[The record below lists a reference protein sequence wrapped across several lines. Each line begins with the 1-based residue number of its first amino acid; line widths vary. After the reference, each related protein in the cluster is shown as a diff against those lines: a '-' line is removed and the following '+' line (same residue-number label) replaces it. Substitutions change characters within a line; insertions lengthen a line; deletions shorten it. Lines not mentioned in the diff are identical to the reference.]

1 MTTFNDFITYEHDL
15 EHDFEHNLAHK
26 KEFSPPKIYIAKNDL
41 SKRWYVYFSYRDPS
55 TGKLKRQ
62 KNIYGSVN
70 TFSTKEDRMAL
81 LSRYRRRLLKLLQ
94 QGYNPFVDNTELYKS
109 QFIVKDAINTSEEK
123 IIKAFSPQI
132 QYSNSINQREEV
144 VVKKDIPEEIAIEE
158 PKMTLREA
166 FDFSLRIKEKQISSN
181 SHKDYM
187 YTTNAVV
194 KWAKENHPKLKT
206 IEQFDK
212 KAALKFLNALL
223 LRTSSRNRNNY
234 RLNLSS
240 LLQTLEDNE
249 IIESNPI
256 RNIPVLRS
264 IPKRNKSYTTEE
276 HEKIFGYLEKE
287 DPLLLLY
294 IKFISYNLLRP
305 IEVCRLKIRDI
316 NVADRTLQF
325 KAKNSPLKIK
335 LIPKKILD
343 ELPDLSKLDP
353 DYHLFTPIKI
363 GGNWDTDD
371 VNKSNYF
378 SKRFKTVVKEHF
390 NLDINQ
396 TLYSFRHTFITILYQ
411 SLVKGSTPHAA
422 KSELMGITG
431 HNTMTALE
439 KYLRNID
446 AVLPNDYSNHF
457 DND

>member
-1 MTTFNDFITYEHDL
+1 MITFNDFITFEHDL
-15 EHDFEHNLAHK
+15 EHDSEHDLAHK
-26 KEFSPPKIYIAKNDL
+26 KEFSPPKIYTANNDL
-41 SKRWYVYFSYRDPS
+41 TKRWYVYFSYRDPS

-62 KNIYGSVN
+62 KNIYGSAN
-70 TFSTKEDRMAL
+70 TFKTKEDRLAL
-81 LSRYRRRLLKLLQ
+81 LSRYRRRLLKFLQ
-94 QGYNPFVDNTELYKS
+94 QGYNPFVDNTEFYQAQSIKKEANTMS
-109 QFIVKDAINTSEEK
+109 EDASK
-123 IIKAFSPQI
+123 KVFSPQI
-132 QYSNSINQREEV
+132 QDPKSSHPREENV
-144 VVKKDIPEEIAIEE
+144 VETPIAENVEIEE
-158 PKMTLREA
+158 PKMTLRDA

-181 SHKDYM
+181 SLKDYM

-194 KWAKENHPKLKT
+194 KWAKEKYPKLVT
-206 IEQFDK
+206 IDQFDK
-212 KAALKFLNALL
+212 KTALKFLNSVL

-249 IIESNPI
+249 IIVSNPI
-256 RNIPVLRS
+256 KNIPVLRS

-276 HEKIFGYLEKE
+276 HEKIFTYLKKE

-305 IEVCRLKIRDI
+305 IEVCRLKIKDI

-343 ELPDLSKLDP
+343 ELPDLSKLNP
-353 DYHLFTPIKI
+353 DFHLFTPIKI
-363 GGNWDTDD
+363 GGLWDTDD

-378 SKRFKTVVKEHF
+378 SKRFKTVVKQHF

-411 SLVKGSTPHAA
+411 SLVKGSSPHAA

-431 HNTMTALE
+431 HTTMIALE